1 MIRNSIITTA
11 FIIILLCWVSFFP
24 QPAQERYWIYTAVV
38 LGCFLLPFLFAR
50 KDRGRLFSLR
60 DVPLWLFLPALA
72 GGIIAAQNKS
82 AAVRTYLDIS
92 LTLFFLY
99 YLCKEIFSSSG
110 NQAVLSRTVCW
121 CSILVAVLGI
131 VEWVLGR
138 NPVYEYLV
146 DNPYYYRYMR
156 ESFRRPM
163 STQFNPVI
171 LGTYLLACFPFSL
184 VLLRDKRLF
193 FRRMGLVSIA
203 LSAVVI
209 VFTLSRGVLL
219 GLMALIIFYLWHAQK
234 KWITGVFVVFL
245 IAVMGICSYPGRD
258 GLNRFGFKRMV
269 CGSYDSIFSEYR
281 WTRVKMAA
289 AMLKDYPLW
298 GIGLNHF
305 RLRFNEYYP
314 LKEAE
319 IYEFMIADNMYLTI
333 LAETGIIGAAGFL
346 IFIFWL
352 LRGGRRR
359 FYSLKDKDER
369 YFLLAVLSGFAGL
382 LVNMAAYEL
391 FYWRTPLIFF
401 SLYCGIIAGWL
412 RREETVVK

>member
-1 MIRNSIITTA
+1 M
-11 FIIILLCWVSFFP
+11 
-24 QPAQERYWIYTAVV
+24 
-38 LGCFLLPFLFAR
+38 
-50 KDRGRLFSLR
+50 
-60 DVPLWLFLPALA
+60 
-72 GGIIAAQNKS
+72 IAAQNKS
-82 AAVRTYLDIS
+82 AAVQTYLDIS

-121 CSILVAVLGI
+121 CSILVAVGALL
-131 VEWVLGR
+131 EWVFGR
-138 NPVYEYLV
+138 NPIYEYLV
-146 DNPYYYRYMR
+146 ENPYYYRYIN

-193 FRRMGLVSIA
+193 FRRTGLVAIA

-219 GLMALIIFYLWHAQK
+219 GLTALIIFYLWHARK
-234 KWITGVFVVFL
+234 KRVTVALVIFL
-245 IAVMGICSYPGRD
+245 IALMGICSCPRIGS
-258 GLNRFGFKRMV
+258 LNRFGFKRMV

-289 AMLKDYPLW
+289 NMLRDYPLC

-314 LKEAE
+314 LKEPE
-319 IYEFMIADNMYLTI
+319 IDEFMIADNMYLTV
-333 LAETGIIGAAGFL
+333 LSETGIIGAAGLFV
-346 IFIFWL
+346 FIFCL
-352 LRGGRRR
+352 LRRGSRY
-359 FYSLKDKDER
+359 FYNLKDKNER

-391 FYWRTPLIFF
+391 FYWHVPFIFF
-401 SLYCGIIAGWL
+401 SLYCGIIAGCL
-412 RREETVVK
+412 RREDTVVK